1 MKKKHFRFLS
11 FISFLIGTFFL
22 LNSKTGIV
30 GAVIGVSNIS
40 SGFGSIFGIIFILIS
55 LSLLLI
61 QNITSIDYLVED
73 IHEIIDEQ
81 KSKYKANPR
90 FVRGLKEIE
99 KSVDNDK
106 ENYYRISGK
115 KEYGLRKNIAKRLK
129 RRKQSLKRRERD
141 FFQIPQH
148 VKHDPE
154 THETT
159 IIDLPDNGLYEYIPM
174 GGKKSKFVELKVI
187 HYTDDKG
194 KKGIEQDFKNKKNI
208 FLQDTHFGA
217 FFVSKPLPERL
228 KLSKARQILGIG
240 KQTFAG
246 KKRPRIPKYELT
258 TKVKVRKERVLVKNS
273 YYNKESGG
281 EITPNEYRKLKE
293 EQKQKYFPVQK
304 YAIAG
309 GISNRDISGGI
320 KARRYQHKDI
330 DKETDKKRHKIEKW
344 KKST

>member
-22 LNSKTGIV
+22 LNSKTKIV

-106 ENYYRISGK
+106 DNYYRISGK

-129 RRKQSLKRRERD
+129 RRKESLKRRERD

-159 IIDLPDNGLYEYIPM
+159 IIDLPDNGLYEYVPM
-174 GGKKSKFVELKVI
+174 GGKKSKFVELKVV

-194 KKGIEQDFKNKKNI
+194 KKGIKEYFENKKNVL
-208 FLQDTHFGA
+208 LQDTHFGA
-217 FFVSKPLPERL
+217 YFVSKPLPERL
-228 KLSKARQILGIG
+228 TTKKAMQILGIG
-240 KQTFAG
+240 NQTFAG
-246 KKRPRIPKYELT
+246 KKEPRVPRHELT
-258 TKVKVRKERVLVKNS
+258 TKIKVRKERVLVKNS
-273 YYNKESGG
+273 YYNRESGG
-281 EITPNEYRKLKE
+281 EITPNKYRKLKE

-309 GISNRDISGGI
+309 GLSNSDILEDI
-320 KARRYQHKDI
+320 KVKRYQHKDI
-330 DKETDKKRHKIEKW
+330 DRETDRNRYKIEKW
-344 KKST
+344 RKST